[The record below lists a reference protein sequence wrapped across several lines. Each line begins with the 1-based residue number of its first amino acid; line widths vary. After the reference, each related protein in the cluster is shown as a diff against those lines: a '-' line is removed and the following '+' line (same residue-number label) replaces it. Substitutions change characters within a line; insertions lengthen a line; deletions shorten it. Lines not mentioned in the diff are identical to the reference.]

1 MIRRTKKL
9 IAHLL
14 IITAFVVSGYSIA
27 QETES
32 SADGILTATV
42 KEMQIAGSYVYLL
55 VVEEGEEVWLATSPG
70 FIKDIKYGDVVE
82 FYSEVEMQDFHSK
95 GLDKTFNS
103 IWFISQI
110 RVKQDDT
117 TEDAAE

>member
-32 SADGILTATV
+32 SADGIRTATV

-55 VVEEGEEVWLATSPG
+55 VDEQGEETWLATSPG
-70 FIKDIKYGDVVE
+70 FIKDISYGDVVE
-82 FYSEVEMQDFHSK
+82 FFGEVEMQDFHSN
-95 GLDKTFNS
+95 GLDRTFES
-103 IWFISQI
+103 LWFVSKI
-110 RVKQDDT
+110 RVIH
-117 TEDAAE
+117 TEEIEAV